1 MAVTKIHSIKSTL
14 GKAIDYICDEKKTDE
29 KVLISSYGCSPETAD
44 IEFNYTLSKNADSGT
59 NLAFHLIQSFAPGE
73 TTGEEAHRMG
83 SELAEQLLQG
93 KYSYVLA
100 THVDRDHIHNHLI
113 FCAADNIEYKKYH
126 DCKQSYYHIRE
137 ISDRIC
143 GEHDKSVI
151 KDFKET
157 GKTYHEWQHY
167 RKGDSWKAQIK
178 KDIDECVDKA
188 LSYDDF
194 IKLMKDKNYEINGE
208 TFGEGSA
215 KYITFRPVGKDRFV
229 RGRTNTLGADYTK
242 ERIKERIDENARLRT
257 EKKADEAI
265 FSDTES
271 RPEVVFRSRLSV
283 EKLLQDFRETPTE
296 LIDTSDEKIANSV
309 GLSRWADKEN
319 FKRAAAIFAELG
331 RLGLQPDEELEERLK
346 ELHEQARREK
356 KEVVRLDKEIRDF
369 KEILTFARQYDE
381 NKKYA
386 EAYNNAKDPDRYYRY
401 HHDQLTLFWGAEE
414 RLQHMG
420 VDTRKLRLKDIEV
433 HYKQLTA
440 DRGRLAESYKAKG
453 GEYNRLKK
461 MDDSIKN
468 FINKSTKLE
477 TKKFHHTE
485 KYLVK

>member
-14 GKAIDYICDEKKTDE
+14 GKAIDYICDEEKTDE

-44 IEFNYTLSKNADSGT
+44 IEFKYTLSKDPDSGP

-73 TTGEEAHRMG
+73 TTGEEAHHIG
-83 SELAEQLLQG
+83 NELAEQLLQG
-93 KYSYVLA
+93 KYSYVMA
-100 THVDRDHIHNHLI
+100 THIDKDHIHNHLI
-113 FCAADNIEYKKYH
+113 FCATDNIDYKKYH
-126 DCKQSYYHIRE
+126 DCKKSYYHIRE
-137 ISDRIC
+137 LSDRLC
-143 GEHDKSVI
+143 EEHNKSVI
-151 KDFKET
+151 KDFRET

-178 KDIDECVDKA
+178 KDIDECIQKA

-194 IKLMKDKNYEINGE
+194 IKLMKNKNYEINGE

-229 RGRTNTLGADYTK
+229 RGRAGTMGADYTK
-242 ERIKERIDENARLRT
+242 ERIRERIEENLRAKG
-257 EKKADEAI
+257 EKKDNPAVFTDTKSTADQ
-265 FSDTES
+265 
-271 RPEVVFRSRLSV
+271 VFRSGSSLDRIM
-283 EKLLQDFRETPTE
+283 QNFYRIPTD
-296 LIDTSDEKIANSV
+296 LIDKSDEKIAQSV

-319 FKRAAAIFAELG
+319 LKRAAAIFAELG
-331 RLGLQPDEELEERLK
+331 RLGLQSDEALEEKLK

-369 KEILTFARQYDE
+369 REILTFARQFEE

-386 EAYNNAKDPDRYYRY
+386 EAYNNAKDPDRYYRS

-414 RLQHMG
+414 RLQNMG
-420 VDTRKLRLKDIEV
+420 VDTKKLKLKDIEE

-440 DRGRLAESYKAKG
+440 DRSRLAESYKAKE
-453 GEYNRLKK
+453 GEYTRLKK
-461 MDDSIKN
+461 MDESM
-468 FINKSTKLE
+468 
-477 TKKFHHTE
+477 KKFLE
-485 KYLVK
+485 EPDRFQPKRNKDYNRNL